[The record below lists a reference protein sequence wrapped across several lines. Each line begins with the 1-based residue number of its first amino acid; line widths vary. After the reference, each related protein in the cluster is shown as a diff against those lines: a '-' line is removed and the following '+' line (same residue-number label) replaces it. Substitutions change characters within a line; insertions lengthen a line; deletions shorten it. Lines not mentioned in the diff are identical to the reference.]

1 VAVSAIVTEAPAYV
15 YGVTWADGALT
26 AAQGVCNA
34 SVETLEHGELAA
46 LVSELPSADIRARRR
61 DLLRHAEVLR
71 KAFER
76 RTVVP
81 LEFGTLF
88 ASEDD
93 VVADLLEPRY
103 EDLIALLQGLDG
115 LVELTVRAF
124 YDETGVFAAIVRD
137 DPEVAALRGAGDQ
150 AQQVRLGEAVAE
162 ALARRRHCD
171 ADEIVAELSSL
182 AHETV
187 VEERVAEL
195 EVIRAAFLVDR
206 SEITDFEAQ
215 AEELAQ
221 GFGGVIRFKLTGP
234 LPPHHFVSEQ
244 WAS

>member
-1 VAVSAIVTEAPAYV
+1 VTEAPAYV
-15 YGVTWADGALT
+15 YGVTWADGASA
-26 AAQGVCNA
+26 AAQGVLDA

-46 LVSELPSADIRARRR
+46 LVSELPSADVRARRR
-61 DLLRHAEVLR
+61 DLLRHAEVLQQV
-71 KAFER
+71 FER

-93 VVADLLEPRY
+93 VVSDLLESRY
-103 EDLIALLQGLDG
+103 EDLVALLQRLDG

-124 YDETGVFAAIVRD
+124 YDEGGVLAAIVREE
-137 DPEVAALRGAGDQ
+137 PQIAALRGAGGQ
-150 AQQVRLGEAVAE
+150 AQQMQLGEAVAA
-162 ALARRRHCD
+162 ALAARRNRD

-182 AHETV
+182 ASEAV

-195 EVIRAAFLVDR
+195 EVVRAAFLVER
-206 SEITDFEAQ
+206 SGLREFDAQ
-215 AEELAQ
+215 VEDLAERFD
-221 GFGGVIRFKLTGP
+221 GIVRFKLTGP

>member
-1 VAVSAIVTEAPAYV
+1 VSTIVTEAPAYV
-15 YGVTWADGALT
+15 YGITWADGPPSGAL
-26 AAQGVCNA
+26 QGVCDA
-34 SVETLEHGELAA
+34 SVLEIEHGELVA

-61 DLLRHAEVLR
+61 DLLRHAEVLQQ
-71 KAFER
+71 AFDR

-93 VVADLLEPRY
+93 VVAELLEPRY
-103 EDLIALLQGLDG
+103 EDLVALLQRLDG

-124 YDETGVFAAIVRD
+124 YDEAGVLAEIVRD
-137 DPEVAALRGAGDQ
+137 EREVAALRGAGGQ
-150 AQQVRLGEAVAE
+150 AEQVRLGEAVAA
-162 ALARRRHCD
+162 ALARRRD
-171 ADEIVAELSSL
+171 RDGDEIVAELSSL
-182 AHETV
+182 AQQAF

-195 EVIRAAFLVDR
+195 EVVRAAFLVER
-206 SEITDFEAQ
+206 SSAADFDSQ
-215 AEELAQ
+215 AEELAER
-221 GFGGVIRFKLTGP
+221 FDGVIRFKLTGP